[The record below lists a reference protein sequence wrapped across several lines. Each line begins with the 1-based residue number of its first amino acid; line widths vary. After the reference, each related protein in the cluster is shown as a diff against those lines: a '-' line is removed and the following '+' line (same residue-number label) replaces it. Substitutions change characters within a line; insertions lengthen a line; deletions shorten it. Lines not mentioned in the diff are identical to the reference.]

1 MRQERINSI
10 EELRSLKNSE
20 PICPKDPYTV
30 LGYGVYW
37 PNVAKEVI
45 IKIPDSVRSGHLGV
59 FGTTRIGKTRLAEYI
74 IAQDIKKGYNLVIVD
89 PKGDIE
95 LFSSVVSVAAHVGRL
110 DDLML
115 LTPIYPQYSVKLD
128 PLSHYYMIDELVDH
142 VISGIQARE
151 DYFISVAQEITTAV
165 VSSLALIAQHR
176 GERLNISFADIKQRI
191 GQDELSKLKQEIA
204 ALPGSSHIVH
214 NIDQIIK
221 SPTDFFAK
229 VTSSLRTTLSALTW
243 GNIGDILGRTNTN
256 EFIERIESG
265 KGVILYCN
273 TGSLLARRSAH
284 IVGRVLISMVQS
296 LAGRYF
302 ASGRK
307 LTPPLCV
314 HIDEGHNMVYAGIS
328 DLFSKGG
335 GANVWV
341 SFYTQSIAQIEAS
354 VSQSNVK
361 GILDNIN
368 TWIFMLVNHPET
380 AQYIESSF
388 PEIKKYSPILSFG
401 RDITTK
407 ESYKKLVTAD
417 QILQLPPRRFYMR
430 SYGTY
435 ASGITMDV
443 DPPSVKVEFPPIS
456 SIDLPSEETYD

>member
-1 MRQERINSI
+1 MKEKPINSI
-10 EELRSLKNSE
+10 QELKALQIGE
-20 PICPKDPYTV
+20 PYCPKDSHT
-30 LGYGVYW
+30 LIGHGVYW
-37 PNVAKEVI
+37 PDVSKEVPI
-45 IKIPDSVRSGHLGV
+45 TIPDSIRSGHFGV
-59 FGTTRIGKTRLAEYI
+59 FGTTRIGKTRLAENI
-74 IAQDIKKGYNLVIVD
+74 IIQDIKKGYNLVIVD

-95 LFSSVVSVAAHVGRL
+95 LFSSVVSVAAQVGRL

-115 LTPIYPQYSVKLD
+115 LTPIYPQFSVKLD
-128 PLSHYYMIDELVDH
+128 PLSHFYMIDELVDH

-165 VSSLALIAQHR
+165 ISSLALLAQYR
-176 GERLNISFADIKQRI
+176 GERLNISFADIKYRI

-204 ALPGSSHIVH
+204 ALPESSHIVH

-256 EFIERIESG
+256 EFVERIESG

-307 LTPPLCV
+307 LNPPLCV
-314 HIDEGHNMVYAGIS
+314 HIDEGHNMVYSGIS

-341 SFYTQSIAQIEAS
+341 SFYTQSIAQIES
-354 VSQSNVK
+354 ITSENNTK

-368 TWIFMLVNHPET
+368 TWVFMLVNHPET
-380 AQYIESSF
+380 AQYIEDSF
-388 PEIKKYSPILSFG
+388 PLIRKYSPMLSFG
-401 RDITTK
+401 RDITTR
-407 ESYKKLVTAD
+407 EIYRKLVTAD
-417 QILQLPPRRFYMR
+417 QVLQLPPRRFYMR

-435 ASGITMDV
+435 ASGITADV
-443 DPPSVKVEFPPIS
+443 EPPQVKVKFPPIS
-456 SIDLPSEETYD
+456 SLDRLMEI

>member
-1 MRQERINSI
+1 MKEKIIDSV
-10 EELRSLKNSE
+10 EKLKNMKNSR
-20 PICPKDPYTV
+20 PMCPKNPYTV

-37 PNVAKEVI
+37 PNISKEVAI
-45 IKIPDSVRSGHLGV
+45 SIPDSIRSGHFGV
-59 FGTTRIGKTRLAEYI
+59 FGTTRIGKTRLAESI
-74 IAQDIKKGYNLVIVD
+74 ITQDIKKGYNLVIVD

-95 LFSSVVSVAAHVGRL
+95 LFSSVVNVSAQVGRL

-142 VISGIQARE
+142 VISGIQAQE
-151 DYFISVAQEITTAV
+151 DYFISVAQEVTTAV
-165 VSSLALIAQHR
+165 ISSLALQAQYK

-214 NIDQIIK
+214 NIEQIIK

-256 EFIERIESG
+256 EFIERIENRR
-265 KGVILYCN
+265 GVILYCN

-314 HIDEGHNMVYAGIS
+314 HIDEGHNMVYSGIS

-341 SFYTQSIAQIEAS
+341 SFYTQSIAQIEDFIGQIS
-354 VSQSNVK
+354 VK

-368 TWIFMLVNHPET
+368 TWIFMLVNHPDT
-380 AQYIESSF
+380 AKYVEDSF

-401 RDITTK
+401 RDITTR
-407 ESYKKLVTAD
+407 EIQRKLVTAD
-417 QILQLPPRRFYMR
+417 QVLQLPPRRFYMR
-430 SYGTY
+430 SYGSY
-435 ASGITMDV
+435 ASGITTDV
-443 DPPSVKVEFPPIS
+443 VPSKIKVKFPPIS
-456 SIDLPSEETYD
+456 SVNLLHEV